1 MGLYTIGKAAA
12 LATINGFIV
21 NALQV
26 QPDGMVNLNADLL
39 NKALYDA
46 TLAMIEQD
54 VLAQNRTA
62 ATAVL
67 QTVDVR
73 RAVSALADAY
83 GLAVYKNSPDFPTI
97 STLSQSAD
105 FSHGVASRKYDME
118 IAAEAIE
125 AEYLSIVNELPEVLG
140 LAYSEGGMGENM
152 PKTEERLVD
161 TRFYVFTHVTD
172 LGEESAPSP
181 VSAMVEVDQRDGVNI
196 SISAPPPGR
205 HINRWRFYRS
215 NSGTVGAK
223 FQFFAE
229 GSINTLSGTDKVLS
243 SQLGEL
249 LPTMGWAEP
258 PEKLRG
264 LVNMPNGVIAGFVD
278 NYVAF
283 CDPYHPYAWPV
294 EYQITTEFPIIA
306 LGAFGQ
312 TLVVMHAG
320 GVDYISGADSAS
332 MSMQKDIS
340 KQVCASARSVVAVD
354 EGVAF
359 ISSAG
364 ICLASQQGVRV
375 MTEGKITATDW
386 QALGLLSA
394 HLVVLDRVLY
404 VHGLMVPFVYS
415 LNVSTGKLGTVSSAQ
430 PYSATYVDRQKG
442 SIYGASGT
450 TVHKLFGSGS
460 RTGVWRTKLLVLPA
474 QVGFA
479 WLGVESIFD
488 KGPVTVRWYG
498 DGALRYTAVVA
509 NREPVRV
516 PVGRWLEHEVEVESD
531 SWVNKVTLAS
541 SGDELRAA

>member
-12 LATINGFIV
+12 LATIDGFIV
-21 NALQV
+21 DALQV
-26 QPDGMVNLNADLL
+26 QPDGMVNLSTDLL

-54 VLAQNRTA
+54 VLAQNRPSA
-62 ATAVL
+62 NAVL

-83 GLAVYKNSPDFPTI
+83 NLAVYKNSPDFPTI

-105 FSHGVASRKYDME
+105 FSHGVASRKHDMQ

-125 AEYLSIVNELPEVLG
+125 AEYLSIINELPEVLG
-140 LAYSEGGMGENM
+140 LAYSEGGMGQNM
-152 PKTEERLVD
+152 PKTEERIVD

-181 VSAMVEVDQRDGVNI
+181 VSEMVEVDQRDGVNI
-196 SISAPPPGR
+196 SIVAPPPDR

-229 GSINTLSGTDKVLS
+229 GSINTLSSTDKVLS

-354 EGVAF
+354 DGVVFA
-359 ISSAG
+359 SSTG
-364 ICLASQQGVRV
+364 ICLASQQGVLV
-375 MTEGKITATDW
+375 MTEGKITASDW
-386 QALGLLSA
+386 RDTGIENT
-394 HLVVLDRVLY
+394 HVVVMDKVLY
-404 VHGLMVPFVYS
+404 VYGLAQPYFYS
-415 LNVSTGKLGTVSSAQ
+415 LNLSTKKLGVLTLDH
-430 PYSATYVDRQKG
+430 PYSGAYVDRQKG
-442 SIYGASGT
+442 RLYAVSGT
-450 TVHKLFGSGS
+450 TVYKLFESGS
-460 RTGVWRTKLLVLPA
+460 RTGVWRTKLLVMPA

-479 WLGVESIFD
+479 WLGVESLFD
-488 KGPVTVRWYG
+488 AGPVTVRWYG
-498 DGALRYTAVVA
+498 DGVLRYTAVVA